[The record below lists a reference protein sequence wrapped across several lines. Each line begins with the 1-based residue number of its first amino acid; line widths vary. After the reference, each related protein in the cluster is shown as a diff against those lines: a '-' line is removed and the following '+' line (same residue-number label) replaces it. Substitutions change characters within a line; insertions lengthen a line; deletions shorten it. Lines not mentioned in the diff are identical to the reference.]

1 MKVQLNSLYVF
12 LTCATLGGILF
23 GISCKRDPIK
33 NEEESETEIAITP
46 LARPIGSV
54 KGQAS
59 SKTIGP
65 AGGVLSSAD
74 GQLKISIPAG
84 ALTEEKL
91 ILVQPIE
98 QTNIAGIGLSYRLT
112 PHNVTF
118 KKAVTLTFDWKAVTD
133 QVGLPQTLG
142 FAYQQED
149 QVWKYVGA
157 STTDTV
163 QKTISY
169 ETTHF
174 SDWSLMNRLSLEP
187 YEASIEPGQTQSVRA
202 LIYTQTKWDDLL
214 TPLTGAGQGTEPGY
228 PVGTPAALPSKFIDS
243 WELAGPGKIVKADAS
258 IVTYQAP
265 VSVNG
270 SATAVVSLKLKAPR
284 AGTYLLLS
292 NIHISGNGWIELS
305 IAGGGPV
312 KFPASSAAKSGNTYL
327 LSNPENEGGGYFLL
341 RWNGGVGSYKY
352 EISNGG
358 NHFHF
363 QTSKTTYMSRYI
375 DKIVKDLVPSGGQI
389 QITKIDKGWVEGMF
403 NVTNAGYGPMLLD
416 ITSANGRF
424 RAKIY
429 DAVTP
434 GK

>member
-1 MKVQLNSLYVF
+1 M
-12 LTCATLGGILF
+12 
-23 GISCKRDPIK
+23 
-33 NEEESETEIAITP
+33 
-46 LARPIGSV
+46 
-54 KGQAS
+54 
-59 SKTIGP
+59 
-65 AGGVLSSAD
+65 LSSVD

-91 ILVQPIE
+91 ISVQPIV

-112 PHNVTF
+112 PHNVIF
-118 KKAVTLTFDWKAVTD
+118 KKAVTLTFDWRAMAD
-133 QVGLPQTLG
+133 QIGLPQTLG

-157 STTDTV
+157 NKTDTV

-174 SDWSLMNRLSLEP
+174 SDWSLMNRLSLDP
-187 YEASIEPGQTQSVRA
+187 YETSIEPGQTQAVRA

-214 TPLTGAGQGTEPGY
+214 TPLTGNGQGTEPGY
-228 PVGTPAALPSKFIDS
+228 PVGMPAALPSKFIDS
-243 WELAGPGKIVKADAS
+243 WELTGPGKIVKAEANT
-258 IVTYQAP
+258 VTYQAP
-265 VSVNG
+265 ASVNG

-292 NIHISGNGWIELS
+292 NIQISGNGWIELS
-305 IAGGGPV
+305 IAGGAPV
-312 KFPASSAAKSGNTYL
+312 KFPASSAAKSGNSYL

-341 RWNGGVGSYKY
+341 RWNGGVGDYKY
-352 EISNGG
+352 EVSNGG

-363 QTSKTTYMSRYI
+363 QTSKTTYMSRYF
-375 DKIVKDLVPSGGQI
+375 DKIVKDIVPSGGQI
-389 QITKIDKGWVEGMF
+389 QITKIDKGWVEGTF
-403 NVTNAGYGPMLLD
+403 RVTNAGYGPMLLD

-424 RAKIY
+424 RARIY
-429 DAVTP
+429 DSATP

>member
-1 MKVQLNSLYVF
+1 MNVKFNCLYIF
-12 LTCATLGGILF
+12 LIGVTFGVALLGT
-23 GISCKRDPIK
+23 SCKRDPIK
-33 NEEESETEIAITP
+33 PEEEPETEIAITP
-46 LARPIGSV
+46 LARPIGAV

-59 SKTIGP
+59 RKTIGP

-74 GQLKISIPAG
+74 GQLKISVPAG

-91 ILVQPIE
+91 ISIQPIV

-112 PHNVTF
+112 PHDVTF
-118 KKAVTLTFDWKAVTD
+118 KKAVTLTFEWKAITD

-142 FAYQQED
+142 FAYQQQD

-157 STTDTV
+157 SKTDTV

-169 ETTHF
+169 ETSHF

-187 YEASIEPGQTQSVRA
+187 YEASIEPGQTQAVRA

-214 TPLTGAGQGTEPGY
+214 TPLTGTGQGTEPGY

-258 IVTYQAP
+258 TVTYQAP
-265 VSVNG
+265 ASVNG

-292 NIHISGNGWIELS
+292 NIQISGNGWIELS
-305 IAGGGPV
+305 IAGGAPV
-312 KFPASSAAKSGNTYL
+312 KFPASSAAKSGTSYL

-341 RWNGGVGSYKY
+341 RWNGGVGDYKY
-352 EISNGG
+352 EVSNGG

-363 QTSKTTYMSRYI
+363 QTSKTTYMSRYF
-375 DKIVKDLVPSGGQI
+375 DEIVKDIVPSGGQI
-389 QITKIDKGWVEGMF
+389 QITKIDKGWVEGIF
-403 NVTNAGYGPMLLD
+403 RVTNAGYGPMLLD

-424 RAKIY
+424 RARIY
-429 DAVTP
+429 DSATP